1 MAAPRPVRRFALSH
15 AARRLLGVAVRAWP
29 SPVTWKRPKHR
40 RTFEELRALR
50 LVTGALDGFTA
61 TPAGCQE
68 VAARGIRPQAAAI
81 ERREDPDEHAARLEQ
96 EAYEGEEERQRQAEL
111 QEAQDELP
119 PGHVL
124 PEDLA
129 PTPPKLTADGRLAA
143 ALAKQPARRA
153 ACPVCSAPVGRP
165 CKRPSGYTIPG
176 GGVHAPR
183 VRAAQL
189 VRP

>member
-1 MAAPRPVRRFALSH
+1 MTDPRPENPVAAPRPVRRFALSH
-15 AARRLLGVAVRAWP
+15 AQLRLLGVAVRAWP
-29 SPVTWKRPKHR
+29 NPVTWKRPKHQ
-40 RTFEELRALR
+40 RTFEVLVSLR
-50 LVTGALDGFTA
+50 LVTGTLGEFTA

-68 VAARGIRPQAAAI
+68 LDARALTRPNVAQPSAEIPAAQA
-81 ERREDPDEHAARLEQ
+81 
-96 EAYEGEEERQRQAEL
+96 
-111 QEAQDELP
+111 
-119 PGHVL
+119 V
-124 PEDLA
+124 PEDVT
-129 PTPPKLTADGRLAA
+129 PKPPKLTADGRLAA